1 MKQKKKM
8 GRGLEDFSHLFLSSP
23 SQKSESGEEGLR
35 DTAGREKSL
44 PSPARTLCITSDKS
58 VLEKTSVAVQLA
70 LEISGQGKN
79 IVLFDA
85 DFCLPRLRMPPNLS
99 YHQNSLMNLLYSN
112 GNRTSALGEHRGI
125 TLIRVDAD
133 ISTHRI
139 LSSGERGILQN
150 TFYAL
155 EENADVIVVVASP
168 EMKNLMGTFLN
179 VINEVMVIVPQPV
192 VQMINA
198 YAVIK
203 TIYALQNTA
212 RVGVLASRIT
222 SPSQAESV
230 FNKMQRVT
238 DKFLHKSLYNYGYLS
253 EEEQPSMSPEQRDLS
268 GSVYPSELPAP
279 KAIKGIAAAL
289 LGNDD
294 KSTDHIDGKTNR
306 TFTDNLFNPV

>member
-1 MKQKKKM
+1 
-8 GRGLEDFSHLFLSSP
+8 
-23 SQKSESGEEGLR
+23 
-35 DTAGREKSL
+35 
-44 PSPARTLCITSDKS
+44 
-58 VLEKTSVAVQLA
+58 
-70 LEISGQGKN
+70 
-79 IVLFDA
+79 
-85 DFCLPRLRMPPNLS
+85 MPPKLS

-112 GNRTSALGEHRGI
+112 DNRASALGEHRGI

-139 LSSGERGILQN
+139 LSPGERGILKS
-150 TFYAL
+150 TFNAL

-168 EMKNLMGTFLN
+168 EMKGLMGTFLN

-203 TIYALQNTA
+203 TIYALQNTV

-230 FNKMQRVT
+230 FNKMQQVT
-238 DKFLHKSLYNYGYLS
+238 DKFLHKALYNYGYLF

-268 GSVYPSELPAP
+268 GSVSTSELPVP
-279 KAIKGIAAAL
+279 KAIKNIAATL

-294 KSTDHIDGKTNR
+294 KSTDHIAGKTNR
-306 TFTDNLFNPV
+306 TFTENLFNAV

>member
-35 DTAGREKSL
+35 DTAGSEKSV

-112 GNRTSALGEHRGI
+112 GNRTSASVEHRGI

-139 LSSGERGILQN
+139 LSPGERGILQS

-203 TIYALQNTA
+203 TIYGLQNTA
-212 RVGVLASRIT
+212 RVGVLTSRIT

-230 FNKMQRVT
+230 FNKMQQVT

-253 EEEQPSMSPEQRDLS
+253 EEEQPSLLPEQRDLS
-268 GSVYPSELPAP
+268 ESVFPSELPVP
-279 KAIKGIAAAL
+279 KAIKGI
-289 LGNDD
+289 
-294 KSTDHIDGKTNR
+294 
-306 TFTDNLFNPV
+306 